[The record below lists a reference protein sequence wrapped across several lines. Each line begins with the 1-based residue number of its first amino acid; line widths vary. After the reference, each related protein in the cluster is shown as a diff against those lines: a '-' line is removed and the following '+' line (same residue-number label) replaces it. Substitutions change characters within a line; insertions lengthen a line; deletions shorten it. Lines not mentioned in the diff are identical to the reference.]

1 MGLGFSGVEVGCTL
15 RLIVGK
21 SSRRSL
27 AIGLDFVIVSKKTVL
42 VLDGVKLGG

>member
-27 AIGLDFVIVSKKTVL
+27 AIGLDVIVSKKTVL